1 MEKVEAATARPASPL
16 TERQEA
22 RRRRILRA
30 SAQLAGRGGFDAVQM
45 REVAESSQVALGTL
59 YRYFPSKIHLL
70 VATMQDQLEH
80 MHGTLR
86 KRPPAGETPGERV
99 AETLMRA
106 FRALQREPHLADA
119 MVRALTFADRSVSP
133 EVDQVSRQTTAIILD
148 AMGREHPTP
157 AQLSAVRVIEHTWH
171 SALITWLSGR
181 ASIAQVK
188 VDIETVCRLID
199 LTDPETPHDAPRL
212 AGLPGALRPPRPG
225 GHGGAPRPSRPRRH
239 PRRRRLPGPP
249 GRHDPPGL
257 PRRHRRTG
265 PRLAPPRHGHLPPR
279 PGRRPRPGW
288 ARGRREFPILPPDS
302 KATDPAWV
310 PVRDT
315 NPGNL
320 PSRIAEATGSP
331 EFITVSLD
339 EHRLCAVSEEEYD
352 YWVVRHTFGSGAPV
366 AEV

>member
-1 MEKVEAATARPASPL
+1 MEKVEAAPARPASPL

-30 SAQLAGRGGFDAVQM
+30 TAQLACRGGFDAVQM

-86 KRPPAGETPGERV
+86 RRPPAGETAGERV

-106 FRALQREPHLADA
+106 FRALQREPQLADA
-119 MVRALTFADRSVSP
+119 MVRALTFADRGVSP

-148 AMGREHPTP
+148 AMGQDHPDP

-188 VDIETVCRLID
+188 VDIETACRLID
-199 LTDPETPHDAPRL
+199 LTAADA
-212 AGLPGALRPPRPG
+212 
-225 GHGGAPRPSRPRRH
+225 
-239 PRRRRLPGPP
+239 
-249 GRHDPPGL
+249 
-257 PRRHRRTG
+257 
-265 PRLAPPRHGHLPPR
+265 
-279 PGRRPRPGW
+279 
-288 ARGRREFPILPPDS
+288 
-302 KATDPAWV
+302 
-310 PVRDT
+310 
-315 NPGNL
+315 
-320 PSRIAEATGSP
+320 
-331 EFITVSLD
+331 
-339 EHRLCAVSEEEYD
+339 
-352 YWVVRHTFGSGAPV
+352 
-366 AEV
+366 